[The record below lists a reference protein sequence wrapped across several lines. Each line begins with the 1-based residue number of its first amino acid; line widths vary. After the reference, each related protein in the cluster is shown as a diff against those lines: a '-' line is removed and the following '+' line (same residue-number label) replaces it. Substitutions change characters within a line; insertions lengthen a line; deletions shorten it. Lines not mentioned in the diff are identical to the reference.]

1 MKPVFKLIITLSLLV
16 PVSIYGQFR
25 LVVLGSSTAAGAGPS
40 HPDSAWV
47 NRLNHHLKTLNPLNE
62 VINLAKGGYSTYHI
76 LPNQV
81 PQREGRPAPDP
92 NHNMSL
98 ALALQPHAIIINMP
112 SNDAAAGYTLTEQIT
127 NYQIL
132 ISWANAARIPLWVTT
147 TQPRNRP
154 ANATQALQEM
164 MEKTHR
170 IFGDKSIDFWTGL
183 ATSAGTI
190 IPTFDSGDGIHLNN
204 AAHRMLFQRVLDK
217 DIPTVLNQF
226 YHQMLHH

>member
-1 MKPVFKLIITLSLLV
+1 MKPVFFLIIAVSLLA
-16 PVSIYGQFR
+16 PISMCGQFR

-40 HPDSAWV
+40 HPDSSWV
-47 NRLNHHLKTLNPLNE
+47 NRLNHHLKTINPLNE

-98 ALALQPHAIIINMP
+98 ALAFQPHAIIINMP

-154 ANATQALQEM
+154 ATAIPALQEM
-164 MEKTHR
+164 KEKTHR
-170 IFGDKSIDFWTGL
+170 IFGDKSIDFWTDL
-183 ATSAGTI
+183 ATSTGTI
-190 IPTFDSGDGIHLNN
+190 TPTLDSGDGIHLNN
-204 AAHRMLFQRVLDK
+204 AAHRILFQRVLDE
-217 DIPTVLNQF
+217 DIPTELKQF
-226 YHQMLHH
+226 FEQMLRF